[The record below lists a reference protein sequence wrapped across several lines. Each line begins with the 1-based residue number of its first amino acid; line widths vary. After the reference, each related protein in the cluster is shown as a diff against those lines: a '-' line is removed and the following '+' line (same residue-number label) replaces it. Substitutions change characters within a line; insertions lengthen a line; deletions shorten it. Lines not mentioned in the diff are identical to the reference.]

1 MNQLSRPALA
11 TAQFDAN
18 RIGYFFIALPLLVHV
33 WMVYRFTTNMP
44 YLDDYTFIVD
54 ALNIKTANLTAPQLL
69 KAIFYP
75 HGEHVIAF
83 ARLTAMIDYLLEG
96 ELNFRTLFFVGNA
109 TLLGTAWLLYRMARR
124 GGLSVWQTLPIF
136 YLLFQP
142 QYYENT
148 MTWAICSLQHIPAL
162 FFAFGAFYL
171 LAKSSGRSF
180 LFSLPLAFLA
190 TFSNGNGLAVLVVGL
205 VVVALRRQPKQV
217 IIWLLFSALCGW
229 LYYYL
234 SQFSAAAPVSGN
246 IAHPLRVLGGFFLM
260 SGSMGLLFTRSLTGL
275 SLLGIALTALWAIV
289 ISTTLIRQVGYGHW
303 LQRLPTRLQRLLNKW
318 SVSKVRPVSVVL
330 IACYLYLAITIV
342 GIAFARGRGWHYGLI
357 LPRFIWFATVAV
369 VVGYLLVMLWLQSA
383 YRARIGWGVLMFSLL
398 FNGASYWLTTGE
410 MLAVRGSLL
419 SDCYNWR
426 KEKMLITLPTNS
438 RGSDSFYA
446 TLMTAAIREDVYRM
460 PPPPVVIN
468 SAAKDPLSTTILP
481 ALIEGDSSFV
491 LDDRHYRYLT
501 ISDSAL
507 PKRPFTINEAYFL
520 LRAGQHTYVWPINQS
535 STKLAQ
541 FLLTGHSPRNGPVA
555 VLMADLLPP
564 ATYQPGICYAQN
576 GQWIT
581 AYSTQRLKISR

>member
-1 MNQLSRPALA
+1 MNQLSRPIS

-44 YLDDYTFIVD
+44 YLDDFTFIVD
-54 ALNIKTANLTAPQLL
+54 SINLKTAHLTAGQLL
-69 KAIFYP
+69 KTIFYP

-124 GGLSVWQTLPIF
+124 GGLAVWQTLPIF

-148 MTWAICSLQHIPAL
+148 MTWAICALQHIPAL
-162 FFAFGAFYL
+162 FFAFGTFYL
-171 LAKSSGRSF
+171 LAQSSGRSF
-180 LFSLPLAFLA
+180 LFSLPLAFLG

-205 VVVALRRQPKQV
+205 VITALRRQPKQV

-260 SGSMGLLFTRSLTGL
+260 SGSMGLLFTRSLAGL
-275 SLLGIALTALWAIV
+275 SMLGIALTALWAIV
-289 ISTTLIRQVGYGHW
+289 ISTTLIRQLGYGHW
-303 LQRLPTRLQRLLNKW
+303 LQQGPVYLRRLLNKW
-318 SVSKVRPVSVVL
+318 SVSTVRPVSLVL
-330 IACYLYLAITIV
+330 IACYLYLAITIL
-342 GIAFARGRGWHYGLI
+342 GIAFARGRGWHYGLV
-357 LPRFIWFATVAV
+357 LPRFIWFSTVAV

-383 YRARIGWGVLMFSLL
+383 YRARIGWGVLGLSLL
-398 FNGASYWLTTGE
+398 FNGASYWLTTDE
-410 MLAVRGSLL
+410 MLAVRQSLL

-438 RGSDSFYA
+438 QESDSFYA

-460 PPPPVVIN
+460 PPPPVVIDSTGKEP
-468 SAAKDPLSTTILP
+468 SAIASLP
-481 ALIEGDSSFV
+481 ALIERDSSF
-491 LDDRHYRYLT
+491 LLNDRHYRYLT
-501 ISDSAL
+501 ISDNAL
-507 PKRPFTINEAYFL
+507 PKRPFTIKEAYFL
-520 LRAGQHTYVWPINQS
+520 LRSGQHTYVWPINQS
-535 STKLAQ
+535 FTKLAQ

-576 GQWIT
+576 DQWIT
-581 AYSTQRLKISR
+581 AYSTQGLKISL